1 MSKKV
6 KAINIEAFR
15 AYEDEMKFDFRHGD
29 SDSAAD
35 LVVIY
40 APNGYGKTSFF
51 DAVEWAVT
59 DQIGRFT
66 SSTAIKEEVK
76 NESGPILKNKNS
88 EKSQG
93 TVQIISENDKIFE
106 KKTKKITGNMKG
118 DYKPGILGPVS
129 SELRGLLD
137 EQEKF
142 CITNMLAHDK
152 ITNFLQSYTAGD
164 KSEALKVFWDNN
176 GYSEILAN
184 INEMYKVIVN
194 KEKDISGKIK
204 SSELDLKKYKMEK
217 NKESE
222 VMELINTFNSKSS
235 EYKIN
240 EKNLIENIDV
250 VAKRASSIIHN
261 VRQNRIQNE
270 QKISSLELL
279 TVDYPE
285 FNSGVAKLKDKLAEK
300 VNIEKKLKMISS
312 IEKLIEKN
320 DILLKRDQEYK
331 SVLEDWGTFSE
342 LNSNIVEYTAHIKKV
357 IDARP
362 EIQRELLDVKSQIQ
376 SSKKNITD
384 YLEQKKQ
391 SIEYRSN
398 IDADIK
404 NYDENVKSGNKFAL
418 LIKKSE
424 YIIDR
429 RKDRRKDIVE
439 KISAIELV
447 KKIGENF
454 NNIESFVSEELK
466 KAFDSHKELID
477 EKSKLV
483 LAKKD
488 LEARYKKAI
497 EMNDKHNQ
505 LIIMGKEL
513 IEGTESCKCPLCHQ
527 KYDDY
532 AILIKKMESEAKNNE
547 MLEGT
552 KTALDD
558 NSKELKR
565 INQNIAEVKENLDF
579 EINVAIKQLEEKAS
593 TETKKMRRLQIRVED
608 WKNLNENVS
617 IENKRLKEKY
627 NAIKIDI
634 SNKNE
639 MNKLK
644 VNVDKILVELESA
657 IDIDENKLKAN
668 TILEAQLQKRI
679 KEDEFK
685 VIDFDEKTAQ
695 LTDNN
700 IYRENLKFL
709 EVNQFDYIDTKLS
722 DILKNIVEKER
733 VISEEI
739 KSNKEKIAE
748 LEIKID
754 GSKEKVRVRYN
765 EVLIQIQKLTT
776 SKDEYLL
783 RTTKALEKDEYEE
796 KDIKELLNLQTNLI
810 NQKIKKNTQC
820 TDILSAINDNLSVLQ
835 QQKIW
840 LDKKKEL
847 TNLEQKLTTLTNK
860 LEKLNKSKE
869 VVEEF
874 IVDETNKYFDSTTIN
889 QIYNKID
896 PHPNM
901 NHIKFITKN
910 SNKGLQTHIY
920 TFDDNEEDKMSPVLY
935 LSSAQVNILSL
946 CIFLAKVL
954 TEDETTLNTIFMDDP
969 IQHLDGINLLAF
981 IDLLRTITTVM
992 GRQIIISTHNEH
1004 FYDLI
1009 KVKMDDAYYCSKFI
1023 ELKSVGEIK

>member
-429 RKDRRKDIVE
+429 RKDRRKDIVD

-454 NNIESFVSEELK
+454 NNIESFVSAELK

-754 GSKEKVRVRYN
+754 GSKEKVSVRYN

>member
-15 AYEDEMKFDFRHGD
+15 AYEEEMKFDFRHGD

-59 DQIGRFT
+59 DQIGRFN

-76 NESGPILKNKNS
+76 KEEGPILKNKNS

-93 TVQIISENDKIFE
+93 IVQIVSEDNNIFE

-118 DYKPGILGPVS
+118 DYKPGVLGPVP
-129 SELRGLLD
+129 SELSGLLN
-137 EQEKF
+137 EKEKF

-152 ITNFLQSYTAGD
+152 ITNFLQTYTAGD
-164 KSEALKVFWDNN
+164 KSDALKVFWDNH
-176 GYSEILAN
+176 GYSEILEN

-194 KEKDISGKIK
+194 KEKDLSRKIR

-222 VMELINTFNSKSS
+222 VKELINTFNSKSN
-235 EYKIN
+235 EHKIN
-240 EKNLIENIDV
+240 EENLIENIDV
-250 VAKRASSIIHN
+250 VAKRVSSIIDNMRH
-261 VRQNRIQNE
+261 NRIRNE

-285 FNSGVAKLKDKLAEK
+285 FNSGATKLKDKLAEK
-300 VNIEKKLKMISS
+300 VTIEKKIKMISS
-312 IEKLIEKN
+312 IEKLNEKK

-331 SVLEDWGTFSE
+331 SVLNDWDTFSE
-342 LNSNIVEYTAHIKKV
+342 LNKNVVEYSVQKKKV

-362 EIQRELLDVKSQIQ
+362 EVQRDQVVVNSQIQ
-376 SSKKNITD
+376 SSKKNIAD

-398 IDADIK
+398 IDVDINNYSK
-404 NYDENVKSGNKFAL
+404 NVESGNKYAS

-424 YIIDR
+424 YILDERKNR
-429 RKDRRKDIVE
+429 RKDLVE
-439 KISAIELV
+439 KISATELE
-447 KKIGENF
+447 KKSGENF
-454 NNIESFVSEELK
+454 KDIESFVSEELK
-466 KAFDSHKELID
+466 KAYESHKELID
-477 EKSKLV
+477 EKSKLELV
-483 LAKKD
+483 KKE
-488 LEARYKKAI
+488 LEARCKNAL

-513 IEGTESCKCPLCHQ
+513 IEGTESCTCPLCHK

-532 AILIKKMESEAKNNE
+532 ATLIEKMESEAKNNDA
-547 MLEGT
+547 LEVSR
-552 KTALDD
+552 TALDD

-565 INQNIAEVKENLDF
+565 INQNLIKVKEQLDF
-579 EINVAIKQLEEKAS
+579 EINETIRQLEKKSS
-593 TETKKMRRLQIRVED
+593 TESKKIRRLQVRVED
-608 WKNLNENVS
+608 WKNLNEKVR
-617 IENKRLKEKY
+617 IENKCLEEKY
-627 NAIKIDI
+627 STKKIDI
-634 SNKNE
+634 SNSNE
-639 MNKLK
+639 MSKLKGSVDKTLAELEVAIDIEENKLK
-644 VNVDKILVELESA
+644 VNIKSEE
-657 IDIDENKLKAN
+657 
-668 TILEAQLQKRI
+668 QLLKRI
-679 KEDEFK
+679 KEDELK
-685 VIDFDEKTAQ
+685 VIDFDEKINQ
-695 LTDNN
+695 LTGNN

-709 EVNQFDYIDTKLS
+709 EINQFDYLDTKLS
-722 DILKNIVEKER
+722 DTLQNVVEKER

-739 KSNKEKIAE
+739 KSYKKKITE
-748 LEIKID
+748 LETQID
-754 GSKEKVRVRYN
+754 ESKDEVSVRYN
-765 EVLIQIQKLTT
+765 EVLILIQELTA

-783 RTTKALEKDEYEE
+783 RINKALDKDEYEE
-796 KDIKELLNLQTNLI
+796 KDIKELLNLQTSLI
-810 NQKIKKNTQC
+810 NQKIKETTQC
-820 TDILSAINDNLSVLQ
+820 TDILSAINDSLSVLQ

-847 TNLEQKLTTLTNK
+847 TNLKQKLASLTSK

-910 SNKGLQTHIY
+910 SSKGLQTHIY

>member
-29 SDSAAD
+29 SDYAAD

-429 RKDRRKDIVE
+429 RKDRRKDIVD

-454 NNIESFVSEELK
+454 NNIESFVSAELK

-754 GSKEKVRVRYN
+754 GSKEKVSVRYN

>member
-15 AYEDEMKFDFRHGD
+15 AYEEEMKFDFRHGD
-29 SDSAAD
+29 SDSVAD

-59 DQIGRFT
+59 NQIGRFT

-76 NESGPILKNKNS
+76 KEEGPILKNKNS

-93 TVQIISENDKIFE
+93 TVQIISEDDKIFE
-106 KKTKKITGNMKG
+106 KKTKKITGKMKG
-118 DYKPGILGPVS
+118 DYKPGILGPVP
-129 SELRGLLD
+129 SELSGLLD
-137 EQEKF
+137 EQKKF

-152 ITNFLQSYTAGD
+152 ITNFLQTYTAGD
-164 KSEALKVFWDNN
+164 KSDALKVFWDNN
-176 GYSEILAN
+176 GYSEILTN

-194 KEKDISGKIK
+194 KEKDLSGKIK

-222 VMELINTFNSKSS
+222 VIELINIFNSKSY
-235 EYKIN
+235 EHKIN
-240 EKNLIENIDV
+240 EENLIENIDI
-250 VAKRASSIIHN
+250 VAKRVSSIIDN
-261 VRQNRIQNE
+261 MRQNRIRNE

-279 TVDYPE
+279 TVDYPG
-285 FNSGVAKLKDKLAEK
+285 FNSGATKLKDKLAEK
-300 VNIEKKLKMISS
+300 VTIEKKIKMISS
-312 IEKLIEKN
+312 IEKLNEKK
-320 DILLKRDQEYK
+320 DVLLKRDQEYK
-331 SVLEDWGTFSE
+331 SVLNDWDTFNE
-342 LNSNIVEYTAHIKKV
+342 LNKNVVKYSAQKKKV

-362 EIQRELLDVKSQIQ
+362 EVQRDQVVVNSQIQ
-376 SSKKNITD
+376 SSKKNIAD

-398 IDADIK
+398 IDVDINNYSK
-404 NYDENVKSGNKFAL
+404 NVELGNKYAS
-418 LIKKSE
+418 LIKKSK
-424 YIIDR
+424 YIIDERKNR
-429 RKDRRKDIVE
+429 RNSLVE
-439 KISAIELV
+439 KISAIELE
-447 KKIGENF
+447 KKSGENF
-454 NNIESFVSEELK
+454 KDIESFVSEELK
-466 KAFDSHKELID
+466 KAYESYKKLID
-477 EKSKLV
+477 EKSKLELV
-483 LAKKD
+483 KKE
-488 LEARYKKAI
+488 LEARYKKAL

-513 IEGTESCKCPLCHQ
+513 IEGTESCTCPLCHK

-532 AILIKKMESEAKNNE
+532 ATLIRKMESEANNNE
-547 MLEGT
+547 ALEVS

-565 INQNIAEVKENLDF
+565 INQKVIKVKEQLDF
-579 EINVAIKQLEEKAS
+579 EINETIRQLEEKS
-593 TETKKMRRLQIRVED
+593 SSESKKMRRLQVRVED
-608 WKNLNENVS
+608 WKNLDEKVRTE
-617 IENKRLKEKY
+617 IKRLKEKY
-627 NAIKIDI
+627 SIKKLDI
-634 SNKNE
+634 SNNNE

-644 VNVDKILVELESA
+644 GSVDKTLAELEVA
-657 IDIDENKLKAN
+657 IDIEENKLKAN
-668 TILEAQLQKRI
+668 TKLEEQLQKRI
-679 KEDEFK
+679 KEDELK
-685 VIDFDEKTAQ
+685 VIDFDEKINQ
-695 LTDNN
+695 LTSNN
-700 IYRENLKFL
+700 IYRENFEFL
-709 EVNQFDYIDTKLS
+709 EVNQFDYLDTKLS
-722 DILKNIVEKER
+722 DTLQNVVEKGR

-739 KSNKEKIAE
+739 KSYEKKIAE
-748 LEIKID
+748 LESLID
-754 GSKEKVRVRYN
+754 GSKDEVSVRYN
-765 EVLIQIQKLTT
+765 EVLIQIQKLTA

-783 RTTKALEKDEYEE
+783 RVTKALEKGEYEE
-796 KDIKELLNLQTNLI
+796 KDIKELLNLQTSLI
-810 NQKIKKNTQC
+810 NQKIKENTQC
-820 TDILSAINDNLSVLQ
+820 TDILSAITDSLSVLQ

-847 TNLEQKLTTLTNK
+847 TNLEQKLATLTNK
-860 LEKLNKSKE
+860 LEKLNRSKE

-901 NHIKFITKN
+901 SHIKFITKN
-910 SNKGLQTHIY
+910 SSKGLQTHIY